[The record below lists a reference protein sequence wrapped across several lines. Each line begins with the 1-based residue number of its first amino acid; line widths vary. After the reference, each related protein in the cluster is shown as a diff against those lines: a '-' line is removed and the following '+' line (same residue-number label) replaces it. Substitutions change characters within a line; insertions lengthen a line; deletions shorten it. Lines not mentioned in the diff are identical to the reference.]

1 MYIQQIQNRN
11 RYLFSVI
18 AYVFILCCI
27 SAILFYPVNYFNLHF
42 SLTNYFLLYIGVFMG
57 SGALFH
63 RFFLHI
69 EMFVMPEAK
78 NQNED
83 LWDWV
88 ALVGYNL
95 IGSPV
100 GGFVIY
106 MLTDS
111 FSLGIRTSIVMLI
124 GSVAWYI
131 TIDSL
136 RTELKRKKKKNLENN
151 EKIFVDEAGNKHLK
165 FKL

>member
-1 MYIQQIQNRN
+1 
-11 RYLFSVI
+11 
-18 AYVFILCCI
+18 
-27 SAILFYPVNYFNLHF
+27 
-42 SLTNYFLLYIGVFMG
+42 MG